1 MKAHTLWKQL
11 ALAGCL
17 TSSLAW
23 SYEISAGKVLNDAGQ
38 PVQLRGVN
46 WFGFETHN
54 NVVHGLWA
62 RNWKDMITQM
72 QGQGFN
78 AVRLPFCPTTLR
90 GNAPSSIDY
99 SRNADLQGLSAL
111 QVMDKVINELSNRG
125 MYVLLDHHTPDCQ
138 SISELWYTSS
148 YSEQQWIT
156 DLTFVA
162 QRYVNVPGVIGLD
175 IKNEPHGSATAG
187 HWQPRHRLEPCR

>member
-11 ALAGCL
+11 ALAGCLL

-90 GNAPSSIDY
+90 GNAPNSIDY
-99 SRNADLQGLSAL
+99 SRNADLQGLSASEEDVDQATRVDYGEWL
-111 QVMDKVINELSNRG
+111 QELHSQKEFFAQFGERIPRS
-125 MYVLLDHHTPDCQ
+125 LLLWR
-138 SISELWYTSS
+138 EL
-148 YSEQQWIT
+148 
-156 DLTFVA
+156 LLA
-162 QRYVNVPGVIGLD
+162 RLNGL
-175 IKNEPHGSATAG
+175 PS
-187 HWQPRHRLEPCR
+187 